1 MYTLCSE
8 HYKRNAIFRQDTFF
22 LIDPACDSPCPWDDN
37 RRHARIFH
45 QCPGLRTRAGDNLG
59 IIFVKER
66 AENMKCDKCH
76 KRPGDD
82 ITTIYT
88 LMEGA

>member
-1 MYTLCSE
+1 L
-8 HYKRNAIFRQDTFF
+8 
-22 LIDPACDSPCPWDDN
+22 
-37 RRHARIFH
+37 
-45 QCPGLRTRAGDNLG
+45 LRSKAGENLG
-59 IIFVKER
+59 IIFVKES